1 MHRIKKYANRKLYD
15 TKTRQ
20 FITMDE
26 IADLVKNGEEIIVVD
41 NQTGKEITSSIL
53 SQLVS
58 RNLSDEG
65 KEVPKELLTDLL
77 RKGSEGLLGSA
88 RKYVGMWQRV
98 VTVAG
103 DRIDKI
109 EDLIDKK
116 QDVSNIDEKHMEEVI
131 LRQDKEVRKWI
142 EDRINEGIEQ
152 SLRKKNFATK
162 KQIYSLKSDIKKV
175 SEKIDMLQTI
185 YKDLPGSI
193 HKTEKNRRKP

>member
-1 MHRIKKYANRKLYD
+1 
-15 TKTRQ
+15 
-20 FITMDE
+20 MDE